1 KGNVQLSWEEVAG
14 ADVYAIYRDDEII
27 RRTPDPHYVDNTITG
42 SDNYKYSVQ
51 AGDEE
56 NVLRSTF
63 HRSTNVEVGGREE
76 KVVKSLDQTENVKTN
91 TDADNVVIVYW
102 DPVSNA
108 DHYEIIRNGEVV
120 KETDDER
127 YLDYDLGKAA
137 EYDYQVRAVHDDIK
151 SDTSKEVAVE

>member
-1 KGNVQLSWEEVAG
+1 
-14 ADVYAIYRDDEII
+14 
-27 RRTPDPHYVDNTITG
+27 
-42 SDNYKYSVQ
+42 
-51 AGDEE
+51 
-56 NVLRSTF
+56 
-63 HRSTNVEVGGREE
+63 RSTNVEVEE
-76 KVVKSLDQTENVKTN
+76 KEEKAVKSLDQPENVKTN

-120 KETDDER
+120 KETEEER

-151 SDTSKEVAVE
+151 SDTSKEVAVEQDVEDSTSGTDSVTAETSTRSFSDFVGKTFKYFFRMKF